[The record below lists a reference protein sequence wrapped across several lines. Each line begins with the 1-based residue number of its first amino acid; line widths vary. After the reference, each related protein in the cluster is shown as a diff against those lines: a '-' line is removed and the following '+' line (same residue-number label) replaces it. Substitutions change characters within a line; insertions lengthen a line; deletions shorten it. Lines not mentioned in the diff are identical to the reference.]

1 VNDFPST
8 LRLRSIE
15 MAKKKSTKKNG
26 STKAA
31 RGTGSDSDKALLLA
45 TLKRT
50 MAVVEGAMENKSTR
64 CEPGTYALD
73 ASVTVQGDILVAQPV
88 EVKPTEDKAERTFTT
103 EQLLAVLLV
112 DQSETDLRTTV
123 RGMLANYEQ
132 VFAHPD
138 DKTINPRLR
147 ERLDRVLT
155 VVEDEAQRT
164 CERRK
169 GLTRIVPG
177 RPGTDRAGAVTGKP
191 EVRVSGSFGER
202 SLAIEIDAA

>member
-1 VNDFPST
+1 
-8 LRLRSIE
+8 
-15 MAKKKSTKKNG
+15 MAKKKSTKKN
-26 STKAA
+26 S
-31 RGTGSDSDKALLLA
+31 TGSDADKALLLA

-50 MAVVEGAMENKSTR
+50 MAVVEGAMEDKSTR

-88 EVKPTEDKAERTFTT
+88 EVKPTEDKAERTFTA
-103 EQLLAVLLV
+103 EQLLGALFAGEAEASIRA
-112 DQSETDLRTTV
+112 QV
-123 RGMLANYEQ
+123 REALTRFEP
-132 VFAHPD
+132 VFAEPD
-138 DKTINPRLR
+138 GPNNPTLRSRLT
-147 ERLDRVLT
+147 LALAA
-155 VVEDEAQRT
+155 VEDEAQRT